1 MESKKYSKLSFVEAG
16 LTLIVTPKWM
26 FLAPVFNPYTHN
38 RGMPVYADGYAFA
51 GIMNIQLTQKQWPAT
66 AGIVDDQIK
75 LMNVLIKTT
84 RPSFLVVE
92 ENLLEDQ

>member
-1 MESKKYSKLSFVEAG
+1 VFEGTFNENLLRSAYGKLYNFIVQENESMESKKYSKLSFVEAG

-51 GIMNIQLTQKQWPAT
+51 GIMNIQLTQK
-66 AGIVDDQIK
+66 
-75 LMNVLIKTT
+75 
-84 RPSFLVVE
+84 
-92 ENLLEDQ
+92 